1 MVRRMKPV
9 LIFGAGQ
16 VAQVFAAYLDQNY
29 YDVAAFV
36 VDAEYM
42 VAGASGIPVVL
53 FDAVEKLYRPE
64 DYTFTVGMS
73 FRRLNSPRSEKFDAM
88 RLRGYEP
95 LTFIDHRASVLGPT
109 RIGPGSFIMD
119 ENTIQPYA
127 EIGENTIVWSGNHIG
142 HHSKVGNNV
151 FIASHAVISGAVEIG
166 DYSFIG
172 VNATIRDGVKIG
184 KQLRDRRRQPDP
196 FRLRGRWRLQP
207 RRYGALARAELA
219 FEGNLMPEAL
229 LVILKSDNG
238 RETGR
243 S

>member
-1 MVRRMKPV
+1 MSKPV

-16 VAQVFAAYLDQNY
+16 IAAVFAEYLAQNGY
-29 YDVAAFV
+29 RVAAAVIDPGFV
-36 VDAEYM
+36 HVDLYGCPMVFTDVVERDYPPAEHAF
-42 VAGASGIPVVL
+42 V
-53 FDAVEKLYRPE
+53 
-64 DYTFTVGMS
+64 VGMS
-73 FRRLNSPRSEKFDAM
+73 FKSLSAPRAAKFDMM
-88 RLRGYEP
+88 RLKGYEP

-109 RIGPGSFIMD
+109 RIGTGSIIMD

-184 KQLRDRRRQPDP
+184 KRCVIGAGSLILSDCADDGVYGPGGTERSRVPSS
-196 FRLRGRWRLQP
+196 RLKG
-207 RRYGALARAELA
+207 
-219 FEGNLMPEAL
+219 
-229 LVILKSDNG
+229 I
-238 RETGR
+238 
-243 S
+243 